1 MKNVFSLRKR
11 RNINVET
18 MSRNAYFYTAN
29 AKVRYTL
36 AWSNIYEMYARNK
49 IRKVNINDIPATSK
63 IMRYESPSVI
73 RIDLDEVTDHTKI
86 FLIKYVHGIMYRCR
100 MFENKDIRM
109 LTLDEVRKEI
119 D

>member
-11 RNINVET
+11 RNLNFET
-18 MSRNAYFYTAN
+18 MSRNAYFYAAN

-49 IRKVNINDIPATSK
+49 IRKVDINDIPATSK
-63 IMRYESPSVI
+63 VMKYYSPSII
-73 RIDLDEVTDHTKI
+73 RIDLNEVRDDTKI
-86 FLIKYVHGIMYRCR
+86 FLIKHVHRVMYIHRI
-100 MFENKDIRM
+100 FENKDEKM
-109 LTLDEVRKEI
+109 LTLDEVRKEL